1 MKERKLTTWI
11 ARFLDTLESEK
22 GYSPHTRRAYGHDLD
37 QFAACLAG
45 GGPSRKGRRS
55 CGRKSA
61 EITVD
66 AVDELA
72 VRGYLAL
79 LHSVN
84 SKATIARKLSAVR
97 SFFEF
102 LIKHGVLEK
111 NPARDVATPRH
122 KRPMP
127 AFLSVDDVFRLL
139 DNAPAG
145 SWLKL
150 RNRAMFETLYST
162 GIRVSELTGL
172 NLEDVDKLNGLVK
185 VRGKGNKQRLVP
197 IGAKALE
204 RIELYR
210 QAVGKSGKAGCQPGD
225 ALFLNNRFERISTR
239 SVARILKDLA
249 ARIGLPVPVSPHAL
263 RHSFATHLLNG
274 GADLR
279 AVQKMLGHSSLSTT
293 QRYTHVS
300 IDRLMAVYDKAHPR
314 S

>member
-1 MKERKLTTWI
+1 MNERRLTAWI
-11 ARFLDTLESEK
+11 ERYLDTLESEK
-22 GYSPHTRRAYGHDLD
+22 GYSAHTRRAYGHDLNE
-37 QFAACLAG
+37 FAACLAG
-45 GGPSRKGRRS
+45 ATREGGRP
-55 CGRKSA
+55 A
-61 EITVD
+61 PEVLAALTVD

-72 VRGYLAL
+72 VRGYLAF

-84 SKATIARKLSAVR
+84 TKATIARKLSAVR
-97 SFFEF
+97 SFFSF
-102 LIKHGVLEK
+102 LVKHRVLEK
-111 NPARDVATPRH
+111 NPAKAVATPRH

-139 DNAPAG
+139 EQVPAD
-145 SWLKL
+145 SWLGL

-172 NLEDVDKLNGLVK
+172 NLEDIEKEAGLVK

-197 IGAKALE
+197 IGQKALKS
-204 RIELYR
+204 IEDYR
-210 QAVGKSGKAGCQPGD
+210 SALAAAGRTETGPEQ
-225 ALFLNNRFERISTR
+225 ALFLNNRFRRISSR
-239 SVARILKDLA
+239 SVARILRDLA
-249 ARIGLPVPVSPHAL
+249 DRIGLPVPVSPHAF

-300 IDRLMAVYDKAHPR
+300 IDRLMAIYDKAHPR